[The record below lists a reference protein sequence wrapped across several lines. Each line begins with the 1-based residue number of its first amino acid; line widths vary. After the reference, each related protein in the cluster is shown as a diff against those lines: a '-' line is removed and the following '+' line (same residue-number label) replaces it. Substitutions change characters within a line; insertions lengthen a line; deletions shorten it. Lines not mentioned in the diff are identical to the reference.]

1 MVFNITGGYLLTD
14 SYIINEDQIITYT
27 SPSVK
32 NENPSLIVE
41 DFLTPL
47 VFMKQKRSVLFVSFT
62 VTKGVKEH
70 ESEISKIG
78 IFLSNWNNKKKYF

>member
-32 NENPSLIVE
+32 KESFSHLGGFS
-41 DFLTPL
+41 DPL
-47 VFMKQKRSVLFVSFT
+47 VFMNNNDLYYLFQSQSRKV
-62 VTKGVKEH
+62 
-70 ESEISKIG
+70 
-78 IFLSNWNNKKKYF
+78 